1 MIGHLR
7 GILLA
12 KQPPS
17 LLLEVGGVGYE
28 LEAPMSTIYDLPEL
42 GREVRL
48 YTHLAIKE
56 DAHQLYGFLRE
67 TERALFRSL
76 LRITGIG
83 AKTALAILSG
93 ASTDEFARWV
103 ETADLAALTRIP
115 GVGRKTAERIVL
127 ELKDRIDGIGVAVGL
142 GPSRGAPQDP
152 VAEAGVALAALGYKP
167 PEVARLLKAVA
178 EPGLTAEA
186 IIRKALTAALKVK
199 S

>member
-28 LEAPMSTIYDLPEL
+28 LDAPMSTIYDLPEL

-48 YTHLAIKE
+48 YTHLSIKE

-67 TERALFRSL
+67 AERALFRTL
-76 LRITGIG
+76 LKITGIG

-93 ASTDEFARWV
+93 ASADEFARWV
-103 ETADLAALTRIP
+103 QTADLAALTRIP

-127 ELKDRIDGIGVAVGL
+127 ELKDRIDGIGTAAGPGATGSVAL
-142 GPSRGAPQDP
+142 DP

-167 PEVARLLKAVA
+167 PEVARLLREVA
-178 EPGLTAEA
+178 EPGLSAEA